1 MSQQLSLSAAFS
13 AFTMALFALAVAA
26 GGLHGAS
33 SGNANGQQL
42 AINAPALVK

>member
-26 GGLHGAS
+26 GSVHGVD
-33 SGNANGQQL
+33 SGRANSQPL